1 MPAIKFGTD
10 GWRSRVDADF
20 TAPNVRRVAKAISE
34 YLHQTKQ
41 SERGIFIGYDGRLN
55 SAAFAKECAGIL
67 ADGGTACFVPPRPVP
82 TPIAAFAA
90 ASYSL
95 AGSVMITASHN
106 PPAYNGIKYIPHY
119 GGPATEDITTAIER
133 LIPPSAEEAF
143 DFNRL
148 ASQGRIAEL
157 DPIDDYIRRIEGYI
171 ESPMRK
177 IKVTVDPMHGATSGI
192 IDRLL
197 RALGLEVEVIRGTID
212 PVFGG
217 ITPDPVPSNL
227 GALRERALRG
237 GSEVAFAMDGDGDRI
252 TAVTERGEFLPA
264 NKLLPVIYLHM
275 SEGRGIV
282 GDAARTVAT
291 SHLIDAVANSKG
303 NSVIVTPVGFK
314 YIGELLRNRKVV
326 VGGEESGGI
335 SFSMHIPE
343 KDGMASAI
351 MVLEAISMSGGT
363 LSGIMDRLRSS
374 FGEFVSLRS
383 DISIE
388 GPPEGLLESIARAAS
403 SYNWGKRVAKTDKL
417 DGFKILFDDGSWLLY
432 RVSGTESAIRV
443 YAESSTTMGAE
454 MIMDLGRALLSDV
467 RK

>member
-10 GWRSRVDADF
+10 GWRSRIDADF
-20 TAPNVRRVAKAISE
+20 TAPNVRRVAKAVSE
-34 YLHQTKQ
+34 YLHETKQ
-41 SERGIFIGYDGRLN
+41 SDRGIFIGYDGRLG
-55 SAAFAKECAGIL
+55 SATFARECAGIL
-67 ADGGTACFVPPRPVP
+67 ADGGIMCFLPPRPVP

-95 AGSVMITASHN
+95 AGAVMITASHN

-119 GGPATEDITTAIER
+119 GGPATEDITAAIER
-133 LIPPSAEEAF
+133 LIPPSTKDAPDF
-143 DFNRL
+143 DSL
-148 ASQGRIAEL
+148 SSQGMIAEM
-157 DPIDDYIRRIEGYI
+157 DPIDDYLKRVEGYI

-177 IKVTVDPMHGATSGI
+177 IKVTIDPMHGATSGI

-197 RALGLEVEVIRGTID
+197 SDLGLEVEVIRGTID
-212 PVFGG
+212 PNFGG

-227 GALRERALRG
+227 GALRERALKN

-252 TAVTERGEFLPA
+252 TAVTGKGEFLPA

-275 SEGRGIV
+275 LEGRVIV

-303 NSVIVTPVGFK
+303 KSVIVTPVGFK

-351 MVLEAISMSGGT
+351 LVLEAISMSNGT
-363 LSGIMDRLRSS
+363 LSGIMDRLKSS

-388 GPPEGLLESIARAAS
+388 GSTDGLLESIARAAS
-403 SYNWGKRVAKTDKL
+403 SYRWGKRVAKTDKL

-443 YAESSTTMGAE
+443 YAESSTIRGAE
-454 MIMDLGRALLSDV
+454 MLMDLGKALLSTV
-467 RK
+467 RD